1 MEDINVILIIA
12 IIIIMILLIVMLAKT
27 NLRSVCEQSDD
38 FTVCDCD
45 SVCVKPDQEFCSKF
59 PEFLP
64 YCKTWPQPLDIDCPS
79 ICETMVAPDAR
90 ICYTAGALDSKDP
103 SGKYT
108 GPYEDCNKSIIQF
121 CEKKKCKSF
130 NPKKP
135 EYICPAQC
143 YEKTPQGVYPSI
155 CFSPDVCSMILPDGT
170 WPSDGPFDQCNT
182 QNVAELCKPEYGC
195 APYVDADGTTQ
206 QFSCPQ
212 VPPDMCIDTKCDP
225 VNGICNSAD
234 GSCTCNPG
242 WSGVNCTEPDGPGP
256 DPSPGCASDC
266 NSGKRVNFPSCFV
279 KSNGEATASCSGDTT
294 AGKFDPLWNG
304 TNFDTEGE
312 LWDLAASL
320 PDPNDSSKTMQ
331 DSINACNN
339 GLEVC
344 NVGSGCDWATCGS
357 MPPPPADD
365 CVTGSTWNVS
375 GKAPCKECSVCQ
387 SPQIADQQCT
397 VTTDTTCKDPSLPPI
412 TCPANC
418 TKTNA
423 DGKTVEQCFNG
434 TPNLCS
440 MGCTYS
446 DGVFTC
452 SGVPASK
459 VANCN
464 NGIQANDCTGCD
476 WATCP

>member
-27 NLRSVCEQSDD
+27 NLRSVCEKSDD

-45 SVCVKPDQEFCSKF
+45 SVCVKPDKEFCSKF
-59 PEFLP
+59 PEFSP
-64 YCKTWPQPLDIDCPS
+64 YCDKYPPPLDIECPS

-90 ICYTAGALDSKDP
+90 ICYTAGALDSKDA

-108 GPYEDCNKSIIQF
+108 GSYEDCNKSIIQF

-155 CFSPDVCSMILPDGT
+155 CFSQKDPDACSTILPDGT

-182 QNVAELCKPEYGC
+182 QNIAELCKPEYGC
-195 APYVDADGTTQ
+195 VPYVDANGITQ

-256 DPSPGCASDC
+256 DP
-266 NSGKRVNFPSCFV
+266 
-279 KSNGEATASCSGDTT
+279 
-294 AGKFDPLWNG
+294 
-304 TNFDTEGE
+304 
-312 LWDLAASL
+312 
-320 PDPNDSSKTMQ
+320 
-331 DSINACNN
+331 
-339 GLEVC
+339 
-344 NVGSGCDWATCGS
+344 
-357 MPPPPADD
+357 PP
-365 CVTGSTWNVS
+365 
-375 GKAPCKECSVCQ
+375 
-387 SPQIADQQCT
+387 
-397 VTTDTTCKDPSLPPI
+397 PPI

-423 DGKTVEQCFNG
+423 AGKTVEQCFNG
-434 TPNLCS
+434 TPNNLCS
-440 MGCTYS
+440 KGCTYS

-452 SGVPASK
+452 PPLIPADR
-459 VANCN
+459 VENCN
-464 NGIQANDCTGCD
+464 NGIQDNDCTGCD
-476 WATCP
+476 WAKCS